1 MKKFI
6 AFIPARRGS
15 KRIRKK
21 NFIRIKGL
29 PLYKHTLNAAKKSKL
44 ISNIIISTDAK
55 QILREKNEK
64 NIKVIERPKYLCKD
78 DSSTESAL
86 LHAFNSK
93 KKLINSKDKIFIVLL
108 QPTSPLRNAK
118 DIDNSI
124 KYFKK
129 KKFDTMFSGY
139 EKKILIWKKIGP
151 KVSPLNYSMKIRKR
165 GQNTKKIIIE
175 NGAIFI
181 FPLNKFLKLKNRLF
195 KKIGFFPMCQKN
207 SFELDTNEDLKTLK
221 SIIN

>member
-64 NIKVIERPKYLCKD
+64 NIFAKM
-78 DSSTESAL
+78 TQAL
-86 LHAFNSK
+86 SRHYYMRLTQK
-93 KKLINSKDKIFIVLL
+93 KN
-108 QPTSPLRNAK
+108 
-118 DIDNSI
+118 
-124 KYFKK
+124 
-129 KKFDTMFSGY
+129 
-139 EKKILIWKKIGP
+139 
-151 KVSPLNYSMKIRKR
+151 
-165 GQNTKKIIIE
+165 
-175 NGAIFI
+175 
-181 FPLNKFLKLKNRLF
+181 
-195 KKIGFFPMCQKN
+195 
-207 SFELDTNEDLKTLK
+207 
-221 SIIN
+221 